1 MYAVIA
7 TGGKQYRVQ
16 PGDLIKVEKLEGED
30 GSELSFDALL
40 VGGEGETRVGTP
52 LVDGAK
58 VKATIRREGKHP
70 KIWSFKRWEGGWSKI
85 RGHRQQFT
93 ELEITKIE
101 A

>member
-16 PGDLIKVEKLEGED
+16 KGDLVRVEKI
-30 GSELSFDALL
+30 DAEPGTTLDFEVL
-40 VGGEGETRVGTP
+40 MIGGDSPKVGTP

-58 VKATIRREGKHP
+58 VTATVVREAKH
-70 KIWSFKRWEGGWSKI
+70 KKLISFKKWKNGWSKI
-85 RGHRQQFT
+85 RGHRQIFT
-93 ELEITKIE
+93 ELEITGIE